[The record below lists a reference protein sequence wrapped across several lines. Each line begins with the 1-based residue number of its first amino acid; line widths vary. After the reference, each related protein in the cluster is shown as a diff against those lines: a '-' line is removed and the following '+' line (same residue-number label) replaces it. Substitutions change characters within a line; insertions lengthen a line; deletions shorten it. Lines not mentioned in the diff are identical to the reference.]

1 MTDQPQI
8 GVNTMATASAT
19 DVPAD
24 SSVPGFKEKLAARWA
39 AFKAEAVYRI
49 LRGICRGAAKL
60 SIPATMFIGRNLG
73 KLAFKVVN
81 RHRETVLAEM
91 ARCFPG
97 DNRDELQERLCRVFQ
112 HMGMNY
118 LEVFRWIGG
127 KADELAN
134 RIRPVGK
141 ENMEAALARGRGVL
155 VLTAHT
161 GNWDLMGLWAA
172 RNYPLTIISKTL
184 RNPGVNRFWMEARA
198 ASGLNIVPARKSYR
212 ACLSVMKK
220 NGLLGFIL
228 DQNTL
233 RKDGVFVDFFGKPAC
248 TTPGLAFLAAHAQ
261 SPVVPVFMFR
271 QLDGSHRVHVLPLI
285 EPPADRTEKAIQEAT
300 QRYTKVIEDVIR
312 RHPDQWIWMH
322 RRWRTVQVPVEQKAG
337 ATGPSEAEE
346 ET

>member
-1 MTDQPQI
+1 MTDQPQTT
-8 GVNTMATASAT
+8 VNTLANAPAASIPATATA
-19 DVPAD
+19 
-24 SSVPGFKEKLAARWA
+24 PGFKVKLATRWA
-39 AFKAEAVYRI
+39 TFKAEAVYRL
-49 LRGICRGAAKL
+49 LRWTSLGVARL
-60 SIPATMFIGRNLG
+60 SLPTTLAMGRVLG
-73 KLAFKVVN
+73 QMAFKVVK

-91 ARCFPG
+91 SRCFPG
-97 DNRDELQERLCRVFQ
+97 DHRSELEERLCRVFQ

-118 LEVFRWIGG
+118 MEVFRWIGG

-134 RIRPVGK
+134 RIRPVGA
-141 ENMEAALARGRGVL
+141 ENMEAARARGRGVL

-161 GNWDLMGLWAA
+161 GNWDMMGLWAA
-172 RNYPLTIISKTL
+172 RNYPLTIISKNL
-184 RNPGVNRFWMEARA
+184 RNPGVNRFWMEVRA
-198 ASGLNIVPARKSYR
+198 TAGLDIVPARKSYR

-261 SPVVPVFMFR
+261 APVVPVFMFR

-285 EPPADRTEKAIQEAT
+285 EPPADRSEKAILEAT
-300 QRYTKVIEDVIR
+300 QRYTRVIEEVVR
-312 RHPDQWIWMH
+312 KHPDQWIWMH
-322 RRWRTVQVPVEQKAG
+322 RRWRTVPVPAEQT
-337 ATGPSEAEE
+337 TGVSGQSEAEE